1 MFPTQ
6 GSININLAKLIIKGK
21 PKKLDS
27 VENMENMGPY
37 LLPLHIRDNSWMVE
51 YIDICSQF
59 LQADI
64 LTDKKSAKSVCK
76 IPHDVIAKYIAT
88 SPKFEQERA
97 AYEQNII
104 KGCITYNQIEDEK
117 LRSLNTSM
125 YEELFRRKV
134 VFTALQLGIDR
145 DAIETCL
152 ETNADLWRKKAMY
165 IAFATELKLNHKN
178 VLNEDQRSC
187 LHQNDMP
194 TWEGLV
200 GQELKYMQ
208 LWIRKREHEYYRNHK
223 TIIDKLGTATP
234 AMNLSVMDAHLLYL
248 DVKKE
253 EKKYANALLAANERY
268 QEIQEVQSAEKTL

>member
-1 MFPTQ
+1 MKLKELLSSKFEKEHLNNGDKKYFKILDQYVEHMFPTQ

-59 LQADI
+59 LQADL

-145 DAIETCL
+145 DAIET
-152 ETNADLWRKKAMY
+152 
-165 IAFATELKLNHKN
+165 
-178 VLNEDQRSC
+178 
-187 LHQNDMP
+187 
-194 TWEGLV
+194 
-200 GQELKYMQ
+200 
-208 LWIRKREHEYYRNHK
+208 
-223 TIIDKLGTATP
+223 
-234 AMNLSVMDAHLLYL
+234 
-248 DVKKE
+248 
-253 EKKYANALLAANERY
+253 
-268 QEIQEVQSAEKTL
+268 